1 MVETH
6 MPHTPPTPHGP
17 HRSHTPTGGDDAQ
30 DAPLAPYAIEQSAEV
45 LSWLGRLLASNAVL
59 SLSSPGGS
67 AVSTQLCSL
76 DDLHGRIGF
85 DAAGVSTAL
94 SELVASDEVTAVAYL
109 DDVKLQFDLHDLLI
123 VHGARSSALQAALP
137 QRMYR
142 FQRRSAY
149 RVRAQGRTAS
159 MAEFRHPSLPDM
171 RIALRVLD
179 ISIGGCAL
187 LLPVDVPPVPAGV
200 AIGGARLRLDAD
212 TRLDVTLQVHHVTS
226 IQPGPPGTR
235 LGCSLVGLSSHA
247 SRALQRHI
255 DQIQKRQ
262 RMAASSTQTA
272 EVP

>member
-1 MVETH
+1 MVDTH
-6 MPHTPPTPHGP
+6 MPPTPQPLGRP
-17 HRSHTPTGGDDAQ
+17 VGRDVAQ
-30 DAPLAPYAIEQSAEV
+30 DPPLAPFAIEQSAEV
-45 LSWLGRLLASNAVL
+45 LNWLRRLLSGNAVL

-85 DAAGVSTAL
+85 DAAGVGSAL
-94 SELVASDEVTAVAYL
+94 SELVESDEVTAVAYV

-123 VHGARSSALQAALP
+123 VHGARSSALQAGVP
-137 QRMYR
+137 QRIYR

-171 RIALRVLD
+171 RIALRLLD

-187 LLPVDVPPVPAGV
+187 LLPVDVPAVPAGV

-262 RMAASSTQTA
+262 RLVTSSAQAA